1 MLNYIIW
8 LKNRIID
15 VYLNWKYGEVI
26 LTKEEVENMRAMFSY
41 IAEGFNGGDEAQII
55 DKVK

>member
-15 VYLNWKYGEVI
+15 VYLNWKHGEVI
-26 LTKEEVENMRAMFSY
+26 FTEEEVENMRAMFSY
-41 IAEGFNGGDEAQII
+41 IAEGFNEGGEAQII
-55 DKVK
+55 GKVK